1 MTSPLP
7 IEDGFRDRCGETLRP
22 HQCGIADGAKP
33 PQRYIAIKTPDESW
47 SVFDCRHD
55 QPAEDGGRNLIGL
68 HREQA
73 VRAAAFL
80 NALEIRLGQMGS
92 KP

>member
-1 MTSPLP
+1 MTSPFHV
-7 IEDGFRDRCGETLRP
+7 ENGFRHRCGEALRP
-22 HQCGIADGAKP
+22 RPCGIADGAKP
-33 PQRYIAIKTPDESW
+33 PQRFIAIKTPDESW

-68 HREQA
+68 GREQA

-80 NALEIRLGQMGS
+80 NALEIRLEQIGS
-92 KP
+92 KS